1 MFSCCV
7 PVSRGCRLRGAR
19 GRDASRPWRQWVRS
33 CTGCLRS
40 LARRD
45 PKKSTDEIGKRLAE
59 SRFTCPTELC
69 VCPVAQKGHPGP
81 RERVAARRSW
91 EAGPG
96 DGLGRPSSAP
106 RLRRKVLVTGP
117 GTSTWSPRSQIPRVK
132 GENVYF
138 KRPQSTRMNLSH
150 MKSRC
155 GPKVSLVRFH
165 LKETSR
171 VGPRSPAGSPA
182 PAGVAPDSTPACRD
196 AEDPDALGSGSGAT
210 PASAPAPDS

>member
-155 GPKVSLVRFH
+155 GPKVSLVPGH
-165 LKETSR
+165 LLALRPLQESPQTPPLPAETPRTPMPLGRALEPHRLLLLPRTLEKET
-171 VGPRSPAGSPA
+171 
-182 PAGVAPDSTPACRD
+182 
-196 AEDPDALGSGSGAT
+196 E
-210 PASAPAPDS
+210 